1 VIGGAIIGGGGGEHL
16 GPTAGPLGTAAVLD
30 RRRVHQLH
38 DVDAPALEEMYE
50 ALLADAVGAIRP
62 RLARQPAF
70 GNPMKDLP
78 VRCGQKVGDLMNGE
92 EPVLHVT
99 ESLHPLKGMPT
110 RRGFVQTAQPTNQ
123 PL

>member
-1 VIGGAIIGGGGGEHL
+1 VIGGAIIGGGGHL
-16 GPTAGPLGTAAVLD
+16 GLAAGPLGPADVLD
-30 RRRVHQLH
+30 RRRGQQLH
-38 DVDAPALEEMYE
+38 DVYAPALEEMYE
-50 ALLADAVGAIRP
+50 GLLADAVGAVEP

-92 EPVLHVT
+92 QPVLHVT

-110 RRGFVQTAQPTNQ
+110 RRPVHPNRPADE
-123 PL
+123 PLL